1 MKKKVILLSL
11 LVIVIVVC
19 FIPVT
24 IQKTI
29 AIKSPLLNVY
39 EQLSNPLNWEK
50 WRPDIKKVFIAD
62 SNKISIQKDIPTS
75 FRIKYAGQELT
86 VISNE
91 NLFIINDTRGDNKT
105 VNYSYTI
112 VPDQLQMTVLDN
124 HPKKT
129 LVTANKKVSLI
140 TYLIGRLRPVSF
152 SDTHIDD
159 FKRYMET
166 DSLLYGCK
174 IIRTG
179 VPENNLI
186 VIDNSVLAKN
196 KFNEAAKL
204 LSKLQQYLKTHN
216 DIKQMRPLIA
226 QFIPKGLD
234 SAQIKVGIFVN
245 KKVESENEIKYNRM
259 PKGGTFYIAGFKGRF
274 NERQRVYKGL
284 QKYFT
289 NHLYQTVLLPF
300 ETYLDN
306 KLPTSDTD
314 EVNIE
319 VIFPSYF

>member
-11 LVIVIVVC
+11 LLIVIAAC

-39 EQLSNPLNWEK
+39 QQLSDPLNWEK
-50 WRPDIKKVFIAD
+50 WRPDIKRVFIAD
-62 SNKISIQKDIPTS
+62 SNKISIQKDSATS
-75 FRIKYAGQELT
+75 FRIKYAGEELN

-91 NLFIINDTRGDNKT
+91 NLFIIEDCRDNKT
-105 VNYSYTI
+105 VNYGYTI
-112 VPDQLQMTVLDN
+112 MPDQLQMTVLDR

-140 TYLIGRLRPVSF
+140 NYLIGKLRPVSF

-159 FKRYMET
+159 FKKYMET

-174 IIRTG
+174 ITRTG

-186 VIDNSVLAKN
+186 VIDNAVLAKN
-196 KFNEAAKL
+196 KFSEAAKL

-216 DIKQMRPLIA
+216 DVKQMRPLIA
-226 QFIPKGLD
+226 QFVPKGLD
-234 SAQIKVGIFVN
+234 SAQIKVGIFIN

-259 PKGGTFYIAGFKGRF
+259 PKGGTFYVAEFKGKF

-284 QKYFT
+284 HQYFT
-289 NHLYQTVLLPF
+289 NHLYQTALLPF

-306 KLPTSDTD
+306 KLPASDTD
-314 EVNIE
+314 QVNID

>member
-29 AIKSPLLNVY
+29 AIKAPLLNVY
-39 EQLSNPLNWEK
+39 EQLSNPQNWEK

-75 FRIKYAGQELT
+75 FRIKYAGQELN

-91 NLFIINDTRGDNKT
+91 NLLIINDTRDNKT

-129 LVTANKKVSLI
+129 LVIANKKVSLI
-140 TYLIGRLRPVSF
+140 NYLIGRLRPVSF

-159 FKRYMET
+159 FRRYMET
-166 DSLLYGCK
+166 DSLLYGCSIFK
-174 IIRTG
+174 TE

-186 VIDNSVLAKN
+186 EIKKEVLSKN
-196 KFNEAAKL
+196 KFTEAAKML
-204 LSKLQQYLKTHN
+204 AIMQQFVKTH
-216 DIKQMRPLIA
+216 DVKQVQPLIA
-226 QFIPKGLD
+226 QFLSKGKD
-234 SAQIKVGIFVN
+234 STQVNIGFYIDKEVKGENDVNFV
-245 KKVESENEIKYNRM
+245 RM
-259 PKGGTFYIAGFKGRF
+259 PKGGPLYAAKFKGKF
-274 NERQRVYKGL
+274 TERQKVYGGL
-284 QKYFT
+284 HQYFID
-289 NHLYQTVLLPF
+289 HLYQSAILPF

-306 KLPTSDTD
+306 KLPASDTD
-314 EVNIE
+314 RVNIQ
-319 VIFPSYF
+319 VNFSAYF